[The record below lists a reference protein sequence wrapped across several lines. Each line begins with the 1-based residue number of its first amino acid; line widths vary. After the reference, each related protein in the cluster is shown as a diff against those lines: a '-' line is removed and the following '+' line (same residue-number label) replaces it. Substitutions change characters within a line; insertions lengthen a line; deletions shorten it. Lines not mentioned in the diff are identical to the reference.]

1 MLNLARTAARHVRGG
16 RACARAQA
24 AAPAPR
30 PAAATW
36 HRRLGSATDRATDT
50 GAAAADTDAAA
61 SDDHAAAAEASPA
74 ADTDAAASDD
84 HAATAESPAAD
95 TDADTGTAPESEAAK
110 AERYARLAA
119 AANAWND
126 SGYVGY
132 MENQKKKGWK
142 S

>member
-61 SDDHAAAAEASPA
+61 S
-74 ADTDAAASDD
+74 DAAASDD

>member
-50 GAAAADTDAAA
+50 
-61 SDDHAAAAEASPA
+61 
-74 ADTDAAASDD
+74 DAAASDD
-84 HAATAESPAAD
+84 HAATAEASPAAD
-95 TDADTGTAPESEAAK
+95 TDTAPESEAAK